1 MIPYLDLKKIN
12 LTYKKEILNKISTLV
27 DSGWYIRGELCARFE
42 EEYASFCGTKFC
54 VGVAS
59 GLDALSLI
67 FRAYKE
73 IGYMKDNDEVIVPSN
88 TYIASILSITENNL
102 KPILVE
108 PTLND
113 FLIDPTKIESK
124 ITSKTKAIMVV
135 HLYGQTCQMDKINKI
150 AKKFNL
156 KVIED
161 AAQSHGA
168 YFNDK
173 RCGNLGD
180 AAGFSFYPTKNLG
193 ALGDS
198 GAITTNDKQL
208 KEVIYALAN
217 YGSSIKYENT
227 YKGIN
232 SRLDDIQAGI
242 LSIKLKNLD
251 YENQKRRQIAK
262 KYIQNINNNLIVIP
276 KAEVEKNHVWHLFVI
291 RTENR
296 NRLAKYLLENDV
308 QTSIH
313 YPIPPHKQEAFNEW
327 GKMSYPISEKI
338 HAEVLSLPSG
348 SFLADTDIDQII
360 ELLNQY
366 EK

>member
-1 MIPYLDLKKIN
+1 MISFLNLKKIN
-12 LTYKKEILNKISTLV
+12 LTYKEEILNKISTLV

-42 EEYASFCGTKFC
+42 EEFASYCGTKFC

-73 IGYMKDNDEVIVPSN
+73 IGYMKDNDEVIIPSN
-88 TYIASILSITENNL
+88 TYIASILAVTENNL

-108 PTLND
+108 PNLND
-113 FLIDPTKIESK
+113 FLIDPNKIESK

-135 HLYGQTCQMDKINKI
+135 HLYGQTCQMDEINKI

-168 YFNDK
+168 YFHNK

-193 ALGDS
+193 AMGDS
-198 GAITTNDKQL
+198 GAITTNDKEL
-208 KEVIYALAN
+208 TEIVYALAN

-251 YENQKRRQIAK
+251 NENKRRKQIAK
-262 KYIQNINNNLIVIP
+262 KYIKNIDNKSIVIP
-276 KAEVEKNHVWHLFVI
+276 KAQKKKNHVWHLFVI

-296 NRLAKYLLENDV
+296 NKMAEYLLENGV

-313 YPIPPHKQEAFNEW
+313 YPIPPHRQEAFIEW
-327 GKMSYPISEKI
+327 KKMSYPISEKI

-348 SFLADTDIDQII
+348 PFLEETEVNQII
-360 ELLNQY
+360 ELINQY

>member
-1 MIPYLDLKKIN
+1 MISFLNLKKIN
-12 LTYKKEILNKISTLV
+12 LTYKEEILNKISTLV

-42 EEYASFCGTKFC
+42 EEFASYCGTKFC

-73 IGYMKDNDEVIVPSN
+73 IGYMKDNDEVIIPSN
-88 TYIASILSITENNL
+88 TYIASILAVTENNL

-108 PTLND
+108 PNLND
-113 FLIDPTKIESK
+113 FLIDPNKIESK

-135 HLYGQTCQMDKINKI
+135 HLYGQTCQMDEINKI

-168 YFNDK
+168 YFHNK

-193 ALGDS
+193 AMGDS
-198 GAITTNDKQL
+198 GAITTNDKEL
-208 KEVIYALAN
+208 NEIVYALAN

-251 YENQKRRQIAK
+251 NENKRRKQIAK
-262 KYIQNINNNLIVIP
+262 KYIKNIDNKSIVIP
-276 KAEVEKNHVWHLFVI
+276 KARIEKNHVWHLFVI

-296 NRLAKYLLENDV
+296 NKMAEYLSENGV

-313 YPIPPHKQEAFNEW
+313 YPIPPHRQEAFIEW
-327 GKMSYPISEKI
+327 KKMSYPISEKI

-348 SFLADTDIDQII
+348 PFLEETEVNQII
-360 ELLNQY
+360 ELINQY

>member
-1 MIPYLDLKKIN
+1 MISFLNLKKIN
-12 LTYKKEILNKISTLV
+12 LTYKEEILNKISTLV

-42 EEYASFCGTKFC
+42 EEFASYCGTKFC

-73 IGYMKDNDEVIVPSN
+73 IGYMKDNDEVIIPSN
-88 TYIASILSITENNL
+88 TYIASILAVTENNL

-108 PTLND
+108 PNLND
-113 FLIDPTKIESK
+113 FLIDPNKIESK

-135 HLYGQTCQMDKINKI
+135 HLYGQTCQMDEINKI

-168 YFNDK
+168 YFHNK

-193 ALGDS
+193 AMGDS
-198 GAITTNDKQL
+198 GAITTNDKEL
-208 KEVIYALAN
+208 NEIVYALAN

-242 LSIKLKNLD
+242 LSVKLKNLD
-251 YENQKRRQIAK
+251 NENKRRKQIAK
-262 KYIQNINNNLIVIP
+262 KYIKNIDNKSIVIP
-276 KAEVEKNHVWHLFVI
+276 KARIEKNHVWHLFVI

-296 NRLAKYLLENDV
+296 NKMAEYLSENGV

-313 YPIPPHKQEAFNEW
+313 YPIPPHRQEAFIEW
-327 GKMSYPISEKI
+327 KKMSYPISEKI

-348 SFLADTDIDQII
+348 PFLEETEVNQII
-360 ELLNQY
+360 ELINQY